1 MFYSDTFPQIIQ
13 SLWLSKGKMLSGFAI
28 GHPGQR
34 RVSLL
39 VYAYNKWQS
48 VCKGMYLNVQPLSSN
63 SFGFETKNDK
73 KKMECRAFHSS
84 VFIYERPTRMLCTTY
99 EA

>member
-13 SLWLSKGKMLSGFAI
+13 SLWLCKGKILSGFAI

-39 VYAYNKWQS
+39 VQN
-48 VCKGMYLNVQPLSSN
+48 
-63 SFGFETKNDK
+63 K
-73 KKMECRAFHSS
+73 KKSRFNEFAH
-84 VFIYERPTRMLCTTY
+84 T
-99 EA
+99 

>member
-1 MFYSDTFPQIIQ
+1 
-13 SLWLSKGKMLSGFAI
+13 MLSGFAI

-39 VYAYNKWQS
+39 VYAYNEWQS
-48 VCKGMYLNVQPLSSN
+48 VCKGMYLNVQHLSSN

-73 KKMECRAFHSS
+73 KNG
-84 VFIYERPTRMLCTTY
+84 V
-99 EA
+99 

>member
-34 RVSLL
+34 RVPQL
-39 VYAYNKWQS
+39 VNYKNQI
-48 VCKGMYLNVQPLSSN
+48 CSN
-63 SFGFETKNDK
+63 SFKG
-73 KKMECRAFHSS
+73 HSS
-84 VFIYERPTRMLCTTY
+84 SRSQATQTGQVSVYE
-99 EA
+99 